1 MTAAQ
6 SNCNRKV
13 NAYSSKWQEYLQQNL
28 RKRLRIIFLIE
39 VSCILPIII
48 CIFAN
53 EKTTVGKLTQQK
65 MERPKKV
72 SLKDI
77 ADSLGVSIASVSR
90 ALHGSPEVGEE
101 LRERVK
107 YLAEKWNYRPNP
119 FAQSL
124 RKGSPKIIG
133 VITPSINS
141 HFHSS
146 VIAGIEDEAR
156 KVGYSVIC
164 ANSHDNSSDESACID
179 NLISMHVNG
188 IIACLSQE
196 TTDYSKFA
204 ELADNNVPTVLYAR
218 TCLNDRLSSVIS
230 NDIIAA
236 EQSTQHLINQGCRKI
251 GFIGGPNHLDMVRR
265 RKHGFIEALHE
276 AKISVSPD
284 YFRCEKLDR
293 QNAYQS
299 TIQLIEKQQVDGIMA
314 INYDCVYGALEAI
327 REKGLRIPEDIALI
341 GFVDT
346 PDVRYLTPSISS
358 IADESFLMGQRSCQ
372 ILLQHIDGTKSIF
385 HEVLPMRITI
395 RRSSVRNPEADNG

>member
-1 MTAAQ
+1 MFFAHHNSYICKRK
-6 SNCNRKV
+6 SNL
-13 NAYSSKWQEYLQQNL
+13 LQVASH
-28 RKRLRIIFLIE
+28 IME
-39 VSCILPIII
+39 V
-48 CIFAN
+48 
-53 EKTTVGKLTQQK
+53 Q
-65 MERPKKV
+65 KKV

-77 ADSLGVSIASVSR
+77 ADNLGVSIASVSR
-90 ALHGSPEVGEE
+90 ALHGSPEVSGE

-133 VITPSINS
+133 VLTPSINS

-156 KVGYSVIC
+156 KKGYSVIC
-164 ANSHDNSSDESACID
+164 ANSHDNSHDEVECID

-196 TTDYSKFA
+196 TTDYSKFGH
-204 ELADNNVPTVLYAR
+204 LADNNVPTVLYAR
-218 TCLNDRLSSVIS
+218 TCLNDRLSSVVS

-236 EQSTQHLINQGCRKI
+236 EQSTRHLIRQGCRRI

-276 AKISVSPD
+276 AKISVTPD
-284 YFRCEKLDR
+284 FFRCKKLSR
-293 QNAYQS
+293 QTAYES
-299 TIQLIEKQQVDGIMA
+299 TRSLIEEQQVDGIMA
-314 INYDCVYGALEAI
+314 INYDCVYGALDAI
-327 REKGLRIPEDIALI
+327 REKGLQIPEDIALI

-346 PDVRYLTPSISS
+346 PDVRYLTPPISS

-372 ILLQHIDGTKSIF
+372 ILLRHIDGTKSIF
-385 HEVLPMRITI
+385 HEVLPMRINI
-395 RRSSVRNPEADNG
+395 RKSSVRVPGADNV